1 VNSKAKELANQA
13 CFPLFYFSLSLKSE
27 PKAGQ
32 TKNRGPKVLLRA
44 GSDNGPEE
52 IRVYAVSIVQ
62 FITGG
67 QEHEPR
73 VLKAQLALAATT
85 ARNTRVTS
93 PLWAAAAAFL
103 CSTGVFGHVS
113 FAHTLFVPLAVTVG
127 IGANAL
133 MAGAYERY
141 NESEGDTD
149 SWLHCF
155 VVMQAFASAAWG
167 LLPWLCWESGNA
179 LNHMFLAACVMAV
192 IAGLVVARGS
202 NMTMYVANLLPV
214 TLMMSARFLLGDSL
228 TDVAM
233 GALTPFVA
241 FQMWYTGRPL
251 VLRMGEDARLR
262 FKVEDL
268 ARELEETR
276 DDALRKRFEAETANA
291 SKTAFL
297 ANMSHELRTPLN
309 AILGFSEI
317 IAQECFGPVGSERYR
332 DYAGDIHSSGA
343 HLLSLINDLLDVA
356 KIEAGRMDIAP
367 NPLNAARVFDIAL
380 KLIGTKAREK
390 DQSLVIA
397 VDDNAPEL
405 YADERAVKQI
415 LINLVS
421 NAVKFTP
428 LGGRIDVIGGRA
440 ANGDFQIMVRD
451 NGPGIPREKLD
462 LIFTPFNQVDNR
474 FDRQAGGTG
483 LGLALV
489 RGLAELHG
497 GRAWMESEFG
507 RGCSVFVTLPISRPG
522 AAAGFVASAVA

>member
-1 VNSKAKELANQA
+1 
-13 CFPLFYFSLSLKSE
+13 
-27 PKAGQ
+27 
-32 TKNRGPKVLLRA
+32 
-44 GSDNGPEE
+44 
-52 IRVYAVSIVQ
+52 VSIFSV
-62 FITGG
+62 ITVN
-67 QEHEPR
+67 QESEPR
-73 VLKAQLALAATT
+73 VLKAQLQLAATT
-85 ARNTRVTS
+85 ARNIRITS
-93 PLWAAAAAFL
+93 PIWAVACAIL

-113 FAHTLFVPLAVTVG
+113 FAHTLFLPLAVTAAM
-127 IGANAL
+127 GASAL
-133 MAGAYERY
+133 MATAYQY
-141 NESEGDTD
+141 YDDSEGDVD
-149 SWLHCF
+149 SWLQCF
-155 VVMQAFASAAWG
+155 VMIQAFGSAAWG
-167 LLPWLCWESGNA
+167 LMPWLCWEKGNE
-179 LNHMFLAACVMAV
+179 LNHMFLAVCVMAV

-202 NMTMYVANLLPV
+202 NMRMYIANLLPLS
-214 TLMMSARFLLGDSL
+214 LMTAARYLLGDSV
-228 TDVAM
+228 TDMVM
-233 GALTPFVA
+233 GAVAPFVA

-276 DDALRKRFEAETANA
+276 DEALRKRFEAEAANA

-367 NPLNAARVFDIAL
+367 HALDAVRTFDIAL

-397 VDDNAPEL
+397 VEQNAPEL

-428 LGGRIDVIGGRA
+428 LGGKIEVIGSRA

-451 NGPGIPREKLD
+451 NGPGIPREKID
-462 LIFTPFNQVDNR
+462 NIFQPFNQVDNR

-497 GRAWMESEFG
+497 GRAWLESELG
-507 RGCSVFVTLPISRPG
+507 RGCAVFVTLPLEKPG
-522 AAAGFVASAVA
+522 AASGFITQVA

>member
-1 VNSKAKELANQA
+1 M
-13 CFPLFYFSLSLKSE
+13 
-27 PKAGQ
+27 
-32 TKNRGPKVLLRA
+32 
-44 GSDNGPEE
+44 
-52 IRVYAVSIVQ
+52 
-62 FITGG
+62 
-67 QEHEPR
+67 
-73 VLKAQLALAATT
+73 
-85 ARNTRVTS
+85 
-93 PLWAAAAAFL
+93 
-103 CSTGVFGHVS
+103 
-113 FAHTLFVPLAVTVG
+113 
-127 IGANAL
+127 GASAL
-133 MAGAYERY
+133 MATAYQHY
-141 NESEGDTD
+141 DDSEGDVD
-149 SWLHCF
+149 SWLQCF
-155 VVMQAFASAAWG
+155 VMTQAFGSAAWG
-167 LLPWLCWESGNA
+167 LLPWLCWEKGNA

-202 NMTMYVANLLPV
+202 NMRMYVANLLPLS
-214 TLMMSARFLLGDSL
+214 LMTAGRFLLGDTV
-228 TDVAM
+228 TDMVM
-233 GALTPFVA
+233 GVVTPVVA

-251 VLRMGEDARLR
+251 VLRMADDARLR

-276 DDALRKRFEAETANA
+276 DEALRKRFEAETASA

-356 KIEAGRMDIAP
+356 KIEAGRMEIAP
-367 NPLNAARVFDIAL
+367 HMLDAGRALDIGL

-390 DQSLVIA
+390 DQTLVIA
-397 VDDNAPEL
+397 VEDNAPEL
-405 YADERAVKQI
+405 YADERALKQI

-428 LGGRIDVIGGRA
+428 LGGRIEVIGSRA

-462 LIFTPFNQVDNR
+462 SIFQPFNQVDNR

-497 GRAWMESEFG
+497 GRAWIESELG
-507 RGCSVFVTLPISRPG
+507 RGCCVFVTLPGEKPG
-522 AAAGFVASAVA
+522 AASGFVSQVA